1 MRIVRSVAELQAHLV
16 EGGGF
21 VPTMGYL
28 HRGHLALVER
38 ARAENAFVAVSIFVN
53 PLQFGPQEDYARY
66 PRDLERDARLLEEA
80 GVDLL
85 FAPEVEE
92 MYPAGFSTGVSV
104 EGPLTALWEGAV
116 RPGHF
121 RGVTTA
127 VAKLFLLL
135 RLRRVYF
142 GEKDYQQLLVI
153 RKMVRDLGFP
163 VEVVGVPTVREE
175 DGLALSSRN
184 VYLSPKTREKATLL
198 YRSLLALK
206 GVAQGGGSVAEAL
219 RAGFRVL
226 EEVPEFKLDYL
237 AIVHPE
243 TLLPLSDWTEGA
255 RGIIAGRFPE
265 VRLIDNLEVFPSR
278 GEVRL

>member
-1 MRIVRSVAELQAHLV
+1 MAELRQALPQ
-16 EGGGF
+16 EGVGF

-38 ARAENAFVAVSIFVN
+38 ARRENPFVAVSIFVN
-53 PLQFGPQEDYARY
+53 PLQFGPGEDYHRY
-66 PRDLERDARLLEEA
+66 PRDLERDRALLAEA

-85 FAPEVEE
+85 FAPSVEE
-92 MYPAGFSTGVSV
+92 MYPAGFSTRVSV

-121 RGVTTA
+121 QGVATV
-127 VAKLFLLL
+127 VARLFLLVGPS
-135 RLRRVYF
+135 RAYF

-184 VYLSPKTREKATLL
+184 VYLSPETRGKANLL
-198 YRSLLALK
+198 YRAL
-206 GVAQGGGSVAEAL
+206 VAMRVVARAGGSVAEAL
-219 RAGFRVL
+219 RAGEGVL
-226 EEVPEFKLDYL
+226 AEVPEFRKDYL
-237 AIVHPE
+237 ALVHPE
-243 TLLPLSDWTEGA
+243 TLLPLSDWVPGA
-255 RGIIAGRFPE
+255 RGIVAGRFPE
-265 VRLIDNLEVFPSR
+265 VRLIDNLEVYP
-278 GEVRL
+278 

>member
-1 MRIVRSVAELQAHLV
+1 MKVARTVAELRQALPQ
-16 EGGGF
+16 EGVGF

-38 ARAENAFVAVSIFVN
+38 ARRENPFVAVSIFVN
-53 PLQFGPQEDYARY
+53 PLQFGPGEDYHRY
-66 PRDLERDARLLEEA
+66 PRDLERDRALLAEA

-85 FAPEVEE
+85 FAPSVEE
-92 MYPAGFSTGVSV
+92 MYPAGFSTRVSV

-121 RGVTTA
+121 QGVATV
-127 VAKLFLLL
+127 VARLFLLVGPS
-135 RLRRVYF
+135 RAYF

-184 VYLSPKTREKATLL
+184 VYLSPETRGKANLL
-198 YRSLLALK
+198 YRAL
-206 GVAQGGGSVAEAL
+206 VAMRVVARAGGSVAEAL
-219 RAGFRVL
+219 RAGEGVL
-226 EEVPEFKLDYL
+226 AEVPEFRKDYL
-237 AIVHPE
+237 ALVHPE
-243 TLLPLSDWTEGA
+243 TLLPLSDWVPGA
-255 RGIIAGRFPE
+255 RGIVAGRFPE
-265 VRLIDNLEVFPSR
+265 VRLIDNLEVYP
-278 GEVRL
+278 